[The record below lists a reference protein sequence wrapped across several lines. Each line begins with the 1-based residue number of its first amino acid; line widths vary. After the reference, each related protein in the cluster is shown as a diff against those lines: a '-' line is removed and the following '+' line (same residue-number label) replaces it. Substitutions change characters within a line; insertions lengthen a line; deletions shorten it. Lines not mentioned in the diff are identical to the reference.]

1 MSGTHVAIAGKS
13 ARTDQMAS
21 GEALIVIE
29 VDWVAIVTL
38 SACYDL
44 AHNTNALNEA
54 GVLNT
59 LRMRLA
65 SGHASRCTDRP

>member
-1 MSGTHVAIAGKS
+1 MSGTHRAIAGKS

-29 VDWVAIVTL
+29 VDWVAMVTL

-44 AHNTNALNEA
+44 AHNPNALN
-54 GVLNT
+54 GVGISNA
-59 LRMRLA
+59 LRVRLA
-65 SGHASRCTDRP
+65 S